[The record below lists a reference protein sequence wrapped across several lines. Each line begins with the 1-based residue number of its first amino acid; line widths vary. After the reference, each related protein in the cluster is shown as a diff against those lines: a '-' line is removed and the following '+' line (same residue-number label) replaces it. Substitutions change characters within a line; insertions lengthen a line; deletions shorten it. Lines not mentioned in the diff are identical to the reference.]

1 MPGSLQ
7 WRARNILLG
16 SVLGAAIGFPLGNT
30 FNHVNC
36 LLYIFRSY
44 AANKTHFVAGWAHLK
59 LVEIANE
66 GNPAAHPNSDQ
77 IEAKSGVGAAIERL
91 EENLNK

>member
-1 MPGSLQ
+1 M
-7 WRARNILLG
+7 
-16 SVLGAAIGFPLGNT
+16 
-30 FNHVNC
+30 
-36 LLYIFRSY
+36 
-44 AANKTHFVAGWAHLK
+44 HFVAGWAHLK

-77 IEAKSGVGAAIERL
+77 REAKSGVGAAIERL